1 MLPTFTKV
9 VSFILVFNL
18 STYLYTLHTL
28 YKKATLSLSLI
39 YSKGYYKLLS
49 ACRFIVGKTFY
60 RKLKFFKY
68 WIQVALYLV
77 ITMDPL
83 IFWLFKT
90 NLTVGNQKRSYLMY
104 CVFFLKFSG
113 CSQPFQFCSIPWK
126 PLPRLNIVSLISLF
140 CQSRPLG
147 FSFNCPPTVPLLLAL
162 PCIEEMDPVKLLLSL
177 WRHHIMGVT
186 DELDP

>member
-1 MLPTFTKV
+1 MLVLYQFSIWVHIFIHCIHYIKKQLLVLVLYIPKV
-9 VSFILVFNL
+9 MISY
-18 STYLYTLHTL
+18 YLH
-28 YKKATLSLSLI
+28 ADLSLE
-39 YSKGYYKLLS
+39 KL
-49 ACRFIVGKTFY
+49 FIEE
-60 RKLKFFKY
+60 LKFFKY

-90 NLTVGNQKRSYLMY
+90 NLTVGNQKRSYLMC

>member
-28 YKKATLSLSLI
+28 YKKATLSFSLI
-39 YSKGYYKLLS
+39 YSKGYHKLLS

-83 IFWLFKT
+83 IF
-90 NLTVGNQKRSYLMY
+90 
-104 CVFFLKFSG
+104 
-113 CSQPFQFCSIPWK
+113 
-126 PLPRLNIVSLISLF
+126 
-140 CQSRPLG
+140 
-147 FSFNCPPTVPLLLAL
+147 
-162 PCIEEMDPVKLLLSL
+162 
-177 WRHHIMGVT
+177 
-186 DELDP
+186 